1 LRPDA
6 FLLPRLLLPM
16 AVMGQGFSI
25 GSAANQLV
33 GIAGVP
39 RRPLVRRVWR
49 TPHVILPAQDL
60 RSAGKFPAGTE
71 YISGSGSNN
80 GTPLSGPS

>member
-1 LRPDA
+1 
-6 FLLPRLLLPM
+6 M

-39 RRPLVRRVWR
+39 RRVWR